1 MNTYNLSEIINK
13 LETLNGTKQ
22 LGFKTN
28 YDDTIYTVEKLKND
42 FILIQ
47 DVFGDVEY
55 DPNMFNQT
63 ETQIEIGK
71 FINDVMH
78 S

>member
-1 MNTYNLSEIINK
+1 MNTYKLSEIISK
-13 LETLNGTKQ
+13 LETLDGTKQ

-28 YDDTIYTVEKLKND
+28 YDNTIYTIEKLKND
-42 FILIQ
+42 CILIQ

-55 DPNMFNQT
+55 DPDMFKQT